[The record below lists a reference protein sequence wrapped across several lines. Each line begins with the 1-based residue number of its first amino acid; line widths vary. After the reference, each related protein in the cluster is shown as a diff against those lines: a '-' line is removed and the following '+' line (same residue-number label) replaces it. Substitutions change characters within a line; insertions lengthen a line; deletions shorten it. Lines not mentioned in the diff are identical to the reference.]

1 FTDIDEC
8 LAIPSVCG
16 PNSTCTNT
24 QGDYSNPCTDF
35 NECLAIPPVCGP
47 NSICNNTQ
55 GSYNCS
61 CSDGFTA
68 TNASLPI
75 SISNPCT
82 DINEC
87 EHTLAACGPNATCTN
102 TYGSFYCTCLD
113 GMGVEHPDLP
123 ISVSNPCIVP
133 KSVYDG
139 ELQIDLFNNA
149 SVNYLLNA
157 LHYIVLPYTLG
168 SINLLEVSQTT
179 VCALNS
185 TRYDCKC
192 ESGYVWPTTIC
203 NANPMCDIPVGGTC
217 GCIQALPSE
226 GSLCQKDINECLAI
240 PSVCGP
246 NSTCTNTQG
255 DYSCSCQSGFT
266 VTNSSLKISISNP
279 CTDINECLAIPS
291 VCGPNSTCTNT
302 QGDYSCS
309 CSDGFTVTNSS
320 LKISISNPC
329 TDFNE
334 CLAIPPVCG
343 PNSICNNTQ
352 GSYNCSCKSGFTAT
366 NASLPISISNPC
378 TDINECEHTLAA
390 CGPNA
395 TCTNTYGSFY
405 CTCLDGMG
413 VEHPNLPISVSN
425 PCIVPKSVYDGE
437 LQIDLFNNASVNYL
451 LNALHYI
458 VLPYTLG
465 SINLLEVS
473 KTTVCALNS
482 TRYDCKCESGYVW
495 PTTICNANP
504 MCDIP
509 VGGTCGC
516 IQALPSEGPL
526 CQKATTP
533 TPTPA
538 TTPGSI
544 PATTP
549 APIPATTPTPATPSP
564 SAPST
569 RPSTSTT
576 PKITEMTMT
585 MSLNMAY
592 ETSFAINSRYAAS
605 LTGYVANSLAITGFR
620 PGSVLVDYKFSST
633 STNLDYTAAN
643 TALVGDLKA
652 QGIDVSLD
660 SFAQSDPYNF
670 IKDKVYP
677 FQKMDLSCS
686 ASGDIKWTV
695 NGKNAALDTS
705 KYALSNNSSTLTV
718 KNLTELDSG
727 RYSCISQKGT
737 IPYIQWQEITV
748 EQRPTITVGTSS
760 LNFLCNLNNTFQLK
774 CSVDAGYDVE
784 WVLDGQ
790 VQTAVSGYDG
800 SITLSYTLYSADEV
814 SKIFTCRLKLVILKD
829 YAYSWSTVTATTKA
843 KHEFDLGGGYAY
855 DIKTKSCPSGTKG
868 TEKYECKSSKWEKIE
883 DNCVLTVI
891 SNLLNQVQTL
901 QVGNL
906 SGFLVSLTNATI
918 ENTAVITSSTPNLK
932 AVVEILHLV
941 AEISQSTLIDQ
952 PVMNNFL
959 KNVDVIVSNNSTL
972 IWSQLNKRNTN
983 ASSITPSNSST
994 SVTTSVKLLDAT
1006 EKMSGV
1012 LTDYFTVNQTTIQLN
1027 RIKVNDSLSL
1037 ASAFPNS
1044 TTEIN
1049 IPWVPEETDITVI
1062 IFTTLNNVLPTPDDY
1077 NNGSVK
1083 SNLNINGDVIIV
1095 KVNKTLSNISFTF
1108 DTINQSLGNAQ
1119 CVFWNF
1125 NLGGWDTTGCEV
1137 KKTNESGIVSCECNH
1152 TTPFS
1157 ILMSPFAIES
1167 IVLAY
1172 ITYIGVSIS
1181 MASLVL
1187 CIIFEAIVWKE
1198 VTKNSALTV
1207 RHASIINIAVSLL
1220 IANICFFIG
1229 AAIADKQS
1237 PIPVGPC
1244 SPVVFFM
1251 HFFYLA
1257 LFFWMLILA
1266 LLLFYKVLIVF
1277 DYLSQV
1283 AMLVIAYIVGYVSPL
1298 LIASITVASTAGPQ
1312 NYISKKNSC
1321 WLNWDESKAL
1331 LAFVIPALT
1340 IVAINLIVLIVV
1352 LCKMLIS
1359 QYTSTSKSRSGE
1371 KSAIFVIIR
1380 CLAFLTPIFGI
1391 TWGFGIGTMVSREFG
1406 IHLVFTLLNSLQGLF
1421 VLIFG
1426 TLVDKEVR
1434 KALKKPLQKIFSS
1447 RTRSTTAGPS
1457 SSSGLTDILRRKKK
1471 KVYNVQGNTSSHAT
1485 SEGTSGSYN
1494 PTS

>member
-24 QGDYSNPCTDF
+24 QGDYS
-35 NECLAIPPVCGP
+35 
-47 NSICNNTQ
+47 
-55 GSYNCS
+55 CS
-61 CSDGFTA
+61 CQSGFTV
-68 TNASLPI
+68 TNSSLKI

-82 DINEC
+82 
-87 EHTLAACGPNATCTN
+87 
-102 TYGSFYCTCLD
+102 
-113 GMGVEHPDLP
+113 
-123 ISVSNPCIVP
+123 
-133 KSVYDG
+133 
-139 ELQIDLFNNA
+139 
-149 SVNYLLNA
+149 
-157 LHYIVLPYTLG
+157 
-168 SINLLEVSQTT
+168 
-179 VCALNS
+179 
-185 TRYDCKC
+185 
-192 ESGYVWPTTIC
+192 
-203 NANPMCDIPVGGTC
+203 
-217 GCIQALPSE
+217 
-226 GSLCQKDINECLAI
+226 DINECLAI

-526 CQKATTP
+526 CQKATTPTPTPATTP